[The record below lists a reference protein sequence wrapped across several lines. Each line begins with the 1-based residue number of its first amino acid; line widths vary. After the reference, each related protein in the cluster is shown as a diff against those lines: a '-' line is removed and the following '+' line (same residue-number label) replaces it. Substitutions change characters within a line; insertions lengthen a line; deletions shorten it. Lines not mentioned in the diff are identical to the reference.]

1 MSSETMEWLN
11 TMTRIGDTDQRG
23 TAWHYR
29 QGATNHYPGA
39 IPMDDVEK
47 LICPWEPKQQPL
59 YIKLQDGSFKEVPD
73 FIGMASEQ
81 EPELIHSVHSGKY
94 RIHPFRQWLIQ
105 QVADL
110 VDEDHIHVSSA
121 GLLARGS
128 VAWVELS
135 ISDTLSVEGFPFR
148 PHLLAVTSS
157 NGRYQTT
164 YGRKVQATVCD
175 NTLDIADREQGSRI
189 SFRHTAGSVYR
200 IKDVAE
206 ATGLILSSAAVF
218 DEEVR
223 QLLSWKVPA
232 NLFNRWLD
240 EMIPE
245 KDKDGSLLTGAALT
259 KVERKREDMNGMWNG
274 DPRVAP
280 WGGKNGTA
288 LGVLQLNNTWNHH
301 STGIRKDAHRIERN
315 MLNAIG
321 GQTGAAD
328 MAALGIL
335 RGLSDSYGFGIP
347 DAFQSLE
354 VPKLATV

>member
-1 MSSETMEWLN
+1 MSRETLDWLN
-11 TMTRIGDTDQRG
+11 TMTVIGDTDQRG

-29 QGATNHYPGA
+29 QGATNHFSGA
-39 IPMDDVEK
+39 IPMDTVEQ

-59 YIKLQDGSFKEVPD
+59 YIKLPDGSFKEVPD
-73 FIGMASEQ
+73 FIGMASDK
-81 EPELIHSVHSGKY
+81 EPETIHSVHSGKY

-110 VDEDHIHVSSA
+110 VDEDNIHVSSA

-157 NGRYQTT
+157 NGRYETS

-175 NTLDIADREQGSRI
+175 NTLNVADREQGSRI

-206 ATGLILSSAAVF
+206 ATGLILSSAAAF

-223 QLLSWKVPA
+223 ALLDWKVRP
-232 NLFNRWLD
+232 NLFSRWLD
-240 EMIPE
+240 ELIPE
-245 KDKDGSLLTGAALT
+245 KDKEGFLLTGAALT
-259 KVERKREDMNGMWNG
+259 KVERKREDMNAMWNG
-274 DPRVAP
+274 DDRVAP
-280 WGGKNGTA
+280 WKDTA
-288 LGVLQLNNTWNHH
+288 LGVLQLSNTWQHH
-301 STGIRKDAHRIERN
+301 ATGVRKDAHRLERN
-315 MLNAIG
+315 MLGAIG

-335 RGLSDSYGFGIP
+335 RGLSDAYGYGVP
-347 DAFQSLE
+347 EAFQSLQ
-354 VPKLATV
+354 VPKLVTV